1 MEKKREKIHYAWFIL
16 GACVLINIIVQSL
29 VMQVSALYILPM
41 YNDLQIPRTLLSL
54 QSVMITVGA
63 VVSAP
68 VWGKIYKTKDA
79 RKLLPMSV
87 AVTALCTI
95 GRSFMPNIW
104 CILPLSFI
112 KGIFFTGST
121 LLPIS
126 ILLTAWFKEKRG
138 FAISVATI
146 GTSIGGVIFN
156 PVVEK
161 LISTYGWRT
170 ADRVTGALMFVIT
183 VPCLYA
189 IIRNRPKDKGLLP
202 YGVTDIAALKG
213 NTQQKQ
219 EVLTGMTMKEAMK
232 SPILYLFLFAV
243 LAMTFANGAAL
254 QTPTY
259 LADIGYGTA
268 VAARAASAYAAVGI
282 FGKLILGSIVDKF
295 GEKKG
300 VIYICSV
307 TTIAYICFIFARSRV
322 AFFGL
327 ILFYGLSTGMVSV
340 MPTLLTSK
348 IFGNRDYGPI
358 YGVVV
363 SVNRFGGIIGN
374 LLVSLLFDITGNYS
388 IIWPAC
394 AVMIVLT
401 LISILACMAMSKKKM
416 SVAVPEAGA
425 EA

>member
-68 VWGKIYKTKDA
+68 VWGKIYKKKDA

-213 NTQQKQ
+213 NMQQKQ

-282 FGKLILGSIVDKF
+282 LGKLILGSIVDKF

-416 SVAVPEAGA
+416 SAAVPEAGA

>member
-16 GACVLINIIVQSL
+16 GACVLINVIVQSL

-68 VWGKIYKTKDA
+68 VWGRMYKTKDA

-161 LISTYGWRT
+161 LISSYGWRT

-282 FGKLILGSIVDKF
+282 LGKLILGSIVDKF

-300 VIYICSV
+300 VIYICSIA
-307 TTIAYICFIFARSRV
+307 TIAYICFIFARSRV

-363 SVNRFGGIIGN
+363 SVNRFGGIVGN

-416 SVAVPEAGA
+416 STAVPEAGA

>member
-68 VWGKIYKTKDA
+68 VWGTIYKTKDA

>member
-374 LLVSLLFDITGNYS
+374 LLVSLLFDITRNYS

>member
-416 SVAVPEAGA
+416 SAVVPEAGA

>member
-416 SVAVPEAGA
+416 SAAVPEAGA

>member
-295 GEKKG
+295 GENKG

>member
-29 VMQVSALYILPM
+29 VMQVSALFIVPM
-41 YNDLQIPRTLLSL
+41 YNDMQVPRTLLSL
-54 QSVMITVGA
+54 QAVMITVGS
-63 VVSAP
+63 VISAP
-68 VWGKIYKTKDA
+68 VWGKLYKKKDA
-79 RKLLPMSV
+79 RKLLPLSV
-87 AVTALCTI
+87 AITAICTM

-104 CILPLSFI
+104 CILPLAFI

-126 ILLTAWFKEKRG
+126 VLLTAWFKEKRG
-138 FAISVATI
+138 LAISIATI
-146 GTSIGGVIFN
+146 GTSVGNVILN

-161 LISTYGWRT
+161 LISGYGWRT
-170 ADRVTGALMFVIT
+170 ADRITGLAMFVLT
-183 VPCLYA
+183 VPCLYLV
-189 IIRNRPKDKGLLP
+189 IRNRPKDKGLLP
-202 YGVTDIAALKG
+202 YGVIDISALKG
-213 NTQQKQ
+213 NGGQQQ
-219 EVLTGMTMKEAMK
+219 EALTGMTRAEALK

-254 QTPTY
+254 QTPAY
-259 LADIGYGTA
+259 LTDIGYGTA
-268 VAARAASAYAAVGI
+268 VAARVASAYAAVGI
-282 FGKLILGSIVDKF
+282 FGKLILGGIVDKF

-307 TTIAYICFIFARSRV
+307 TTIAYICYIFA
-322 AFFGL
+322 ANKGALIGL
-327 ILFYGLSTGMVSV
+327 IIFYGLSTGMVSV

-348 IFGNRDYGPI
+348 IFGNRDYSPI
-358 YGVVV
+358 YGIVV

-374 LLVSLLFDITGNYS
+374 LLVSMLFDITGNYS
-388 IIWPAC
+388 IIWPTC

-401 LISILACMAMSKKKM
+401 LISILICLAMSKKKT
-416 SVAVPEAGA
+416 AAAGPEVSA